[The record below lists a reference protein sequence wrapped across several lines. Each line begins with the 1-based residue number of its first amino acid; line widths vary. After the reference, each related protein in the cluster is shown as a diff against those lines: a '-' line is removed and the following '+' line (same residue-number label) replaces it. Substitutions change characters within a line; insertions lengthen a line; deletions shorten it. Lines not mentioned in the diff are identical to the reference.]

1 MRFIALL
8 ERGSG
13 EWYAPAG
20 EIPRHGKPLGA
31 PVPAEQEHEMK
42 RPLLHISFA
51 MAVLMLVSSD
61 PVHSQKSRSVTKERM
76 KVPASEVTNETAPIF
91 KGIERAWRNGDAGAL
106 AEYVGDQRVY
116 LRVRGLGEE
125 GGHYSKPQL
134 YYLFKRMFKTTKLKR
149 FEFVKF
155 HNSGSKA
162 RKVYGTAYRSF
173 ENTSSG
179 RLFQDKVYVTLK
191 LEGERWVVSEIKSTW

>member
-1 MRFIALL
+1 MRI
-8 ERGSG
+8 RGVVCPDRG
-13 EWYAPAG
+13 GY
-20 EIPRHGKPLGA
+20 PRPLGA
-31 PVPAEQEHEMK
+31 TARAEQEHDMK
-42 RPLLHISFA
+42 RSLLHISFA
-51 MAVLMLVSSD
+51 MTVLLLGSSVA
-61 PVHSQKSRSVTKERM
+61 VHSQKSRRVTKEKIR
-76 KVPASEVTNETAPIF
+76 VPASEVTKETAPIF
-91 KGIERAWRNGDAGAL
+91 KGIERAWRSGDAGAL
-106 AEYVGDQRVY
+106 SGFVGEQRVY

-125 GGHYSKPQL
+125 GGHFSKPQL